1 MKKSLKLLL
10 GVLALV
16 GGGTVMAGVGNARY
30 VDPFLGVDG
39 GGNVLPGPCLPFS
52 LVRINPV
59 VELPQ
64 PTSGYQTG
72 KPLIGFVQTNVSG
85 TGGGGRYGNFMVTP
99 QSGKVE
105 IDIPASSTREE
116 QASVGYYSVVLERS
130 KVRAE
135 LTSTEKVG
143 IQRFTFLDDREAY
156 VLISASSVIDRFRN
170 RDTDGRCLDSRIR
183 VLEDG
188 TISGFATLQ
197 GGWGHMQPYT
207 LYFCA
212 AFDRPF
218 VAFGTWQDGRLD
230 VGNRDASGTRCGAC
244 FSFGSRTGQQV
255 MLKVAV
261 STLSEEQARINLRK
275 VRHMGFE
282 QARKRSVEI
291 WNRYLD
297 RIEIRGGTPEQR
309 TIFYTSLYRAYV
321 MPTDITGEN
330 PLWVSDE
337 PCYWDFYCIWDT
349 FRTNFPLYTLLTPDI
364 QVKIIR
370 SLLDVYRH
378 RGWMPEAWIVGG
390 FCKQQGGTDADNVI
404 ADAVAKGLEGFDREL
419 AYQAMVKNAEQPAD
433 EQELYEGLTV
443 TGKYRDYIENG
454 YVPEHKTCCVSY
466 TLEYAYN
473 DYCLSQVARSLG
485 KGKDAA
491 KYLKRS
497 LNCYNLF
504 DPATGFF
511 RAKDTLGRWMDDF
524 DPARMGNP
532 AWLGPHFYEGTSWHY
547 STYVLHDIPG
557 LIDRHGGKAHF
568 TAYLDRFFDG
578 RFFTHDNEP
587 DIHAPYLYNYVGQ
600 PWKTAEKVAGII
612 RDQYRHARNGL
623 PGNDDSGTLSSWY
636 VFSSLGF
643 YPFAGQE
650 FYLIG
655 TPLFEEATIRL
666 PGGKKFVVRARNLT
680 PGNIYVQRVWLNGKP
695 YDKSWIVHLDLVEGG
710 ELCFEM
716 GDKPSSWAESSPMP
730 EGATSRLKSLRI
742 HE

>member
-1 MKKSLKLLL
+1 MKKCLNLLL
-10 GVLALV
+10 GMLAFVGSGVVLA
-16 GGGTVMAGVGNARY
+16 GPGNARY

-59 VELPQ
+59 VERPQ
-64 PTSGYQTG
+64 PASGYQTG

-99 QSGKVE
+99 QSGKIEV
-105 IDIPASSTREE
+105 DIPASTSREE
-116 QASVGYYSVVLERS
+116 QASVGYYSVLLEQS
-130 KVRAE
+130 NVRAE

-143 IQRFTFLDDREAY
+143 MQRFTFLDDREAH

-183 VLEDG
+183 ILEDG
-188 TISGFATLQ
+188 TISGFATLL
-197 GGWGHMQPYT
+197 GGWGHRQPYT

-212 AFDRPF
+212 SFDRPG
-218 VAFGTWQDGRLD
+218 VAFGTWQDGQLNA
-230 VGNRDASGTRCGAC
+230 GAHEAMGTCCGAY
-244 FSFGSRTGQQV
+244 FSFGSRAGQQV

-261 STLSEEQARINLRK
+261 STLSEKQARDNLSG

-291 WNRYLD
+291 WNSYLD
-297 RIEIRGGTPEQR
+297 RIEIRGGTPAQQ

-330 PLWVSDE
+330 PLWKSDE

-364 QVKIIR
+364 QEKIIR
-370 SLLDVYRH
+370 SLLDIYRY
-378 RGWMPEAWIVGG
+378 RGWMPDAWIVGG
-390 FCKQQGGTDADNVI
+390 FGKQQGGTDADIVI
-404 ADAVAKGLEGFDREL
+404 ADAVAKGLGGFDREL
-419 AYQAMVKNAEQPAD
+419 AYRAMVKNAEYPAD
-433 EQELYEGLTV
+433 ERELYEGLTV
-443 TGKYRDYIENG
+443 TGKYRDYIETG
-454 YVPEHKTCCVSY
+454 YVPEHRACCVSY

-485 KGKDAA
+485 KEQEAA

-504 DPATGFF
+504 DSTTGFF
-511 RAKDTLGRWMDDF
+511 RAKDTLGRWKSDF

-532 AWLGPHFYEGTSWHY
+532 AWLGPYFYEGTSWQY

-557 LIDRHGGKAHF
+557 LIERHGGKERFA
-568 TAYLDRFFDG
+568 AYLDCFFNG
-578 RFFTHDNEP
+578 HFFTQDNEP

-600 PWKTAEKVAGII
+600 PWKTAEKVAEIV
-612 RDQYRHARNGL
+612 RNQYRHARNGL

-666 PGGKKFVVRARNLT
+666 PGGKKLVVRARNLS
-680 PGNIYVQRVWLNGKP
+680 PENIYIQQLWLNGKP
-695 YDKSWIVHLDLVEGG
+695 YGRSWINHRDLVKGG

-716 GDKPSSWAESSPMP
+716 GEKPSSWAELSSMP
-730 EGATSRLKSLRI
+730 EGATSRLNKISLKP
-742 HE
+742 